1 MTNDLMVRRE
11 SVLGSN
17 VPTFYEVPLHL
28 VRGQGVWVWDDKG
41 QKYLDCYNNVPHV
54 GHCHPHVVAAI
65 SEQAATL
72 NIHTRYLHDGIIEFA
87 ERLTAKFQSQLDQV
101 IMVCSGS
108 EANDI
113 ALRMAQAMTGKTGII
128 STDNTYHGNTMAV
141 SQLSSR
147 KPPIGGY
154 AANIRHIPA
163 PDTLYPVGGSAQ
175 GQAEAFAHEIQIAID
190 DLEASG
196 HGFSGFLFCPT
207 FANEGLPDLPQNF
220 MKPAAKAIHAAGGIL
235 IADEVQ
241 PGFGRS
247 GDTWWGHDWLGLSP
261 DVVTLGK
268 PMANGHPVAA
278 VVARAEVMSAFRN
291 AFGYF
296 NTFGGNPVSCAAAAA
311 TLDVIEQDN
320 LVENAKLVGAEF
332 LQNLRG
338 LDHDS
343 ITSTRGRGL
352 FIALELETDGVADEA
367 LAAHVVEYARNNG
380 MLMGRTGRNRNVLK
394 LRPPMPFSSN
404 NATLALDIL
413 RLAFQNAKS

>member
-1 MTNDLMVRRE
+1 MTNDLMARRE

-190 DLEASG
+190 DLEATG

-332 LQNLRG
+332 LQNLHG

-367 LAAHVVEYARNNG
+367 LAAHVVEYTRNNG

-413 RLAFQNAKS
+413 RLAFQKAKS

>member
-1 MTNDLMVRRE
+1 
-11 SVLGSN
+11 
-17 VPTFYEVPLHL
+17 
-28 VRGQGVWVWDDKG
+28 
-41 QKYLDCYNNVPHV
+41 
-54 GHCHPHVVAAI
+54 
-65 SEQAATL
+65 
-72 NIHTRYLHDGIIEFA
+72 
-87 ERLTAKFQSQLDQV
+87 
-101 IMVCSGS
+101 
-108 EANDI
+108 
-113 ALRMAQAMTGKTGII
+113 
-128 STDNTYHGNTMAV
+128 
-141 SQLSSR
+141 
-147 KPPIGGY
+147 
-154 AANIRHIPA
+154 
-163 PDTLYPVGGSAQ
+163 
-175 GQAEAFAHEIQIAID
+175 
-190 DLEASG
+190 
-196 HGFSGFLFCPT
+196 
-207 FANEGLPDLPQNF
+207 
-220 MKPAAKAIHAAGGIL
+220 MKPAAKVIHAAGGIL

-247 GDTWWGHDWLGLSP
+247 GDTWWGHDWLGLSS

-291 AFGYF
+291 SFGYF

-332 LQNLRG
+332 LQNLHG

-343 ITSTRGRGL
+343 IASTRGRGL